1 MSNVWGALMIESVP
15 GGGYIVREHQ
25 YRAELYSQHLF
36 ACSQKSELLTFIQN
50 NLATT
55 DVAFPSTEREA
66 Q

>member
-36 ACSQKSELLTFIQN
+36 ACSQKSELLTFIQKGIIY
-50 NLATT
+50 LT
-55 DVAFPSTEREA
+55 PSPVLGRFCP
-66 Q
+66 